1 MFEVVSKVLSSLFSR
16 KSEDFKNAYQSCA
29 NDYYQNTDIGSYNIA
44 WLKKLTW
51 AALVSGGFLVQTVV
65 GLPLG
70 VMVTLATIFL
80 ASMLMVVFASIRKYQ
95 GYNAFI
101 EKNKQAISVIDKVRH
116 LESSVQLLINR
127 VEALAPTGTPD
138 GRGPRYTALKQILGH
153 LETAKVA
160 LSGDLMVDAKLAKH
174 YYQIIWDLV
183 RITTLNTEGARS
195 DMREWIPQDYPH
207 RKEMVAILDKVPAD
221 KQVLLAEG
229 FFSADEQA
237 CLDTGLS
244 YEDLVSLE
252 KLMKQRDEGVISEV
266 KDFWGQLFLG
276 QDPVPLDVVILE
288 KNIQGLDRAM
298 LEQFFEGESLG
309 AKEERT
315 VAHVQGEILL
325 SELEKTSRQ
334 LHVRIIGL
342 AQTAERTQQQQVEFF
357 YFTDLFLACQE
368 VMESLSNRNEMT
380 LEGLKASQKR
390 FLRLQQEAAEG
401 TPPPSYWEAQNQ
413 KEQFGK
419 VKNTLSAYVRTLPDK
434 KMPPNMQKVTEV
446 LQEAAQAP
454 NSKACQEIIS
464 KTNYYEPFAL
474 DKKMVSSKL
483 ADKYLAR
490 INQRWELFCLSMQQS
505 NILSPQWAESC
516 LKTIESFYRVY
527 TTMKENEVMFA
538 GRVLMRNKPK
548 IKEGIAK
555 IDGLLESIDVHN
567 MKHTSDVNSV
577 HAQELMSRACQYALR
592 NEPNTQPESR
602 MKSIFSYKNTRH

>member
-1 MFEVVSKVLSSLFSR
+1 MFEMVSKVLSSLFSR
-16 KSEDFKNAYQSCA
+16 KSEDFKNAYHSCA

-51 AALVSGGFLVQTVV
+51 SALVSGGFLVQTVV

-95 GYNAFI
+95 GYNAFV
-101 EKNKQAISVIDKVRH
+101 EKNKQAILVIDKVKH
-116 LESSVQLLINR
+116 LESSVQLLVNR
-127 VEALAPTGTPD
+127 VDALAPTGTPD
-138 GRGPRYTALKQILGH
+138 SRGPRYTALKQILGH
-153 LETAKVA
+153 LRTAKVA
-160 LSGDLMVDAKLAKH
+160 LSGDLLVDAKLAKH

-183 RITTLNTEGARS
+183 RITTLDVEEARGNIQ
-195 DMREWIPQDYPH
+195 EWIPQDYPH
-207 RKEMVAILDKVPAD
+207 RKEMIAILDKVPAD

-237 CLDTGLS
+237 CLDTGLP

-276 QDPVPLDVVILE
+276 QEPVPLDVLIIE
-288 KNIQGLDRAM
+288 KNIQRLDRAT

-309 AKEERT
+309 VREERT
-315 VAHVQGEILL
+315 VADVQAEILL
-325 SELEKTSRQ
+325 SELEKSYRQ
-334 LHVRIIGL
+334 LHAKTVEL
-342 AQTAERTQQQQVEFF
+342 AHTVERTQQEQVHFL
-357 YFTDLFLACQE
+357 YFTDLLIACQE
-368 VMESLSNRNEMT
+368 GMRSLSDRGGMT
-380 LEGLKASQKR
+380 LKELKALQERST
-390 FLRLQQEAAEG
+390 RLQKEASEA

-413 KEQFGK
+413 KEQFSK
-419 VKNTLSAYVRTLPDK
+419 IKNTLTAYVHTLPEK
-434 KMPPNMQKVTEV
+434 KMPTNMQKVTEA
-446 LQEAAQAP
+446 LHAAAQAP

-464 KTNYYEPFAL
+464 QTDYYEPFVL

-483 ADKYLAR
+483 ADKYLTR
-490 INQRWELFCLSMQQS
+490 INQRWELFCVSMQQT
-505 NILSPQWAESC
+505 NILSPRWAESC
-516 LKTIESFYRVY
+516 LKTIESFHKLY

-555 IDGLLESIDVHN
+555 IDGLLESIDIHN
-567 MKHTSDVNSV
+567 MKHISDVNPV

-592 NEPNTQPESR
+592 NEPDTQPESR
-602 MKSIFSYKNTRH
+602 LKSTFSHKNTRH